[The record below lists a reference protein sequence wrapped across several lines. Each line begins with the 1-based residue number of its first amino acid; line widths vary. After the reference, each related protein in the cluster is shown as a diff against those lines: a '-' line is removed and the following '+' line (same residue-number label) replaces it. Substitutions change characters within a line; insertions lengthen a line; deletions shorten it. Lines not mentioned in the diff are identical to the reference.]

1 MEILGYHIIII
12 GILVYLIHVFGKV
25 RMNAIVK
32 EGFPTVG
39 TIIGY
44 EQKMERVA
52 GSWTT
57 LEYPIVEYYDAQ
69 NRLQTGFIKY
79 AKSSGRY
86 FQIDDEVEIVV
97 HDNTIYYRHAFSSS
111 KHIWIAGV
119 LILVG
124 IVKEIYD
131 LL

>member
-1 MEILGYHIIII
+1 
-12 GILVYLIHVFGKV
+12 
-25 RMNAIVK
+25 MNAIVK

-52 GSWTT
+52 GSRTT
-57 LEYPIVEYYDAQ
+57 IEYPIVEYYDAQ
-69 NRLQTGFIKY
+69 NRLQTGFIKF

-86 FQIDDEVEIVV
+86 FEINEEVEIVV
-97 HDNTIYYRHAFSSS
+97 HDNTIYYRHAFSST
-111 KHIWIAGV
+111 KYIWIAII

-124 IVKEIYD
+124 IGKEIYD
-131 LL
+131 WLSF